1 MKRIVIAVIFI
12 CCIMIYPQQLK
23 ELRGVWITNVNST
36 VLSSDDGIK
45 TAVDYLASIGVNVIF
60 PVMWNGGNTLYPSKV
75 MYNLFGKSIAST
87 MSGRDPLQ
95 RLITEAHRNGIEVI
109 PWLEYGFASSYVYS
123 GVVSGDAILTK
134 YPAWAS
140 KTNTG
145 NYCIDGDGSTGF
157 VWMSGINPDV
167 QNFMISLVTEILDN
181 YDVDGIQG
189 DDRLPALPA
198 EGGYDSVTVAIYK
211 AEHSGTAPT
220 YNYQEAD
227 WKRWRADKLTAF
239 LSRLKDSIKVRGTN
253 LILSSAPSP
262 YYWGYDD
269 HLQDSKSWVNNGIV
283 ENFIPQIYPDA
294 PARSFAT
301 YQYIL
306 QKTLA
311 DISTDKKSIMFPG
324 VLAEVGSY
332 VIPSSQL
339 VNCVLENRNN
349 GLSGETYFF
358 YEGIANANKNNGDT
372 LRSTVYTENAALP
385 YRNGFLWR
393 PKPAIVDE
401 DDTIRVT
408 STGTWKLAKSTALGF
423 HANMYYTNDTAYTS
437 RTYSAD
443 VPADGWYGIY
453 TWIEANN
460 LYSTNARYVIYTGAD
475 SVVCYVDQTLQKNK
489 GFYKLQDVYLT
500 KGYGK
505 ILKVD
510 NTGLASGRYLMSD
523 AMMMMIN
530 RKLSPETIISSI
542 KESNDNENSSKP
554 HGFMLYDNFPNP
566 FNPSTKISYAINHAA
581 NVSLKVYSVLGKEVA
596 ALWSGYQQAGNYQL
610 TFNSTKLQS
619 GVYFYRLQVDDA
631 SQTKKMIVLK

>member
-1 MKRIVIAVIFI
+1 MKKTIIALIFI
-12 CCIMIYPQQLK
+12 CCTTIYSQQLQ

-36 VLSSDDGIK
+36 VLSSDAGIK

-60 PVMWNGGNTLYPSKV
+60 PVMWNGGNTLYPSTV

-123 GVVSGDAILTK
+123 GVVSGDAILSK

-145 NYCIDGDGSTGF
+145 AYCIDGDGSTGF

-167 QNFMISLVTEILDN
+167 QNFMLSLVTEILDN

-189 DDRLPALPA
+189 DDRLPALPV
-198 EGGYDSVTVAIYK
+198 EGGYDSVTVALYE
-211 AEHSGTAPT
+211 AEHNGSAPP
-220 YNYQEAD
+220 YNYQDSD

-239 LSRLKDSIKVRGTN
+239 LGRLRDSIKVRGSN

-269 HLQDSKSWVNNGIV
+269 HLQDSKTWVNNGMV
-283 ENFIPQIYPDA
+283 DNFIPQIYPDA

-311 DISTDKKSIMFPG
+311 DISTDKKSIMYPG

-358 YEGIANANKNNGDT
+358 YEGIANSNKTNGDT
-372 LRSTVYTENAALP
+372 LRSTVYAQDASLP

-408 STGTWKLAKSTALGF
+408 ATGTWKLAKSTALGF

-437 RTYSAD
+437 RTYSAE
-443 VPADGWYGIY
+443 VPADGWYGVY

-460 LYSTNARYVIYTGAD
+460 LYSTNARYVVYTGTD
-475 SVVCYVDQTLQKNK
+475 SVVCYIDQTLQKNK
-489 GFYKLQDVYLT
+489 GWYKLQDVYLT
-500 KGYGK
+500 KGYSK
-505 ILKVD
+505 ILKLD
-510 NTGLASGRYLMSD
+510 NTGLTSGRYIMAD

-530 RKLSPETIISSI
+530 RKLSPETIISSV
-542 KESNDNENSSKP
+542 KESSGVDKISEPQRFILQDN
-554 HGFMLYDNFPNP
+554 YPNP
-566 FNPSTKISYAINHAA
+566 FNPTTKISYTISHAA
-581 NVSLKVYSVLGKEVA
+581 YVALKVYNVLGKEVA
-596 ALWSGYQQAGNYQL
+596 TLWSGLQPANSYQYDFDAAG
-610 TFNSTKLQS
+610 LQS
-619 GVYFYRLQVDDA
+619 GVYFYRLQVENF

>member
-1 MKRIVIAVIFI
+1 
-12 CCIMIYPQQLK
+12 MIYPQQVK
-23 ELRGVWITNVNST
+23 ELRGVWITNVNSS
-36 VLSSDDGIK
+36 VLSSDASIK

-60 PVMWNGGNTLYPSKV
+60 PVMWNGGNTLYPSAV
-75 MYNLFGKSIAST
+75 MNNLFGKSIAPA
-87 MSGRDPLQ
+87 MAGRDPLQ
-95 RLITEAHRNGIEVI
+95 RLIIEAHRNGIEVI

-123 GVVSGDAILTK
+123 GNVSSDAILNK

-145 NYCIDGDGSTGF
+145 AYCIDGDGSTGF

-167 QNFMISLVTEILDN
+167 QNFMISIVTEILDN

-189 DDRLPALPA
+189 DDRLPALPV
-198 EGGYDSVTVAIYK
+198 EGGYDSVTVAMYK

-239 LSRLKDSIKVRGTN
+239 LGRLRDSVKVRGTN

-269 HLQDSKSWVNNGIV
+269 HLQDSKTWVSNGLV
-283 ENFIPQIYPDA
+283 DNFIPQIYPDP

-306 QKTLA
+306 QKTLT
-311 DISTDKKSIMFPG
+311 DIPTDKRSIMYPG

-349 GLSGETYFF
+349 GLNGETYFF
-358 YEGIANANKNNGDT
+358 YEGIANTNKNNGDT
-372 LRSTVYTENAALP
+372 LRSTVYAQDAALP

-393 PKPAIVDE
+393 PKAIIVDE
-401 DDTIRVT
+401 DDTVNVT
-408 STGTWKLAKSTALGF
+408 STGTWKLAKSTSLGF

-437 RTYSAD
+437 RTYYAN
-443 VPADGWYGIY
+443 VPADGWYTVC
-453 TWIEANN
+453 TWIETNSI
-460 LYSTNARYVIYTGAD
+460 YSTNAHYTLYTGSD
-475 SVVCYVDQTLQKNK
+475 SVNSYVDQTQSKNK
-489 GFYKLQDVYLT
+489 GFYKFQDIYLT
-500 KGYGK
+500 KGYHK

-510 NTGLASGRYLMSD
+510 NTGLTSGRYLMTD
-523 AMMMMIN
+523 AMMIMIN
-530 RKLSPETIISSI
+530 RKLSPDVIISSVR
-542 KESNDNENSSKP
+542 EPGVNENLSKP
-554 HGFMLYDNFPNP
+554 QGFLLYDNYPNP
-566 FNPSTKISYAINHAA
+566 FNPSTKISYAINHTGD
-581 NVSLKVYSVLGKEVA
+581 VSLRVYNVLGKEVA
-596 ALWSGYQQAGNYQL
+596 SLWSGHQQAGNYQF
-610 TFNSTKLQS
+610 TFDSTGLQS
-619 GVYFYRLQVDDA
+619 GVYFYRLQVNNV